1 MTAQAAE
8 PPSLLI
14 KLLVIKKMLFGG
26 LMLAISVISALG
38 WGYHDAVVAL
48 VDHDL
53 LSTEYGLVRWVVEHL
68 ARATPQALGKIAA
81 LTGVYGLLIES
92 AAVGLWLG
100 ISWAEP
106 LFIGLVAALIPL
118 EIYEV
123 QHHASPGKVL
133 LFAINLAI
141 VVILLNHWL
150 RGSGHAG
157 QSPIHKGQGPST
169 SAP

>member
-1 MTAQAAE
+1 MTAKTPE

-26 LMLAISVISALG
+26 LMLAVSVISALG
-38 WGYHDAVVAL
+38 WGYHDAVVAF
-48 VDHDL
+48 VDRDL
-53 LSTEYGLVRWVVEHL
+53 LSAEYGLVRWVVEHV
-68 ARATPQALGKIAA
+68 AHATPQALGKVAA

-100 ISWAEP
+100 LPWAEP
-106 LFIGLVAALIPL
+106 LFIGLVAMLIPL

-123 QHHASPGKVL
+123 LHQPSPGKVL

-141 VVILLNHWL
+141 VVILVNHWL
-150 RGSGHAG
+150 RG
-157 QSPIHKGQGPST
+157 KGRDRTMASLP
-169 SAP
+169 

>member
-1 MTAQAAE
+1 
-8 PPSLLI
+8 
-14 KLLVIKKMLFGG
+14 V
-26 LMLAISVISALG
+26 
-38 WGYHDAVVAL
+38 
-48 VDHDL
+48 
-53 LSTEYGLVRWVVEHL
+53 
-68 ARATPQALGKIAA
+68 LGKIAA

-92 AAVGLWLG
+92 AAVGLWIG
-100 ISWAEP
+100 MSWAEP

-123 QHHASPGKVL
+123 LHHPSPGKGL

-150 RGSGHAG
+150 RGRGHGG
-157 QSPIHKGQGPST
+157 QSPTPKGQRPST